1 MLNVTKCAK
10 NQGDIWHQQKN
21 ANKPGK
27 GRIENNLIDTARIYG
42 QRGAKRH
49 DNNSG
54 KADF

>member
-1 MLNVTKCAK
+1 MQKS
-10 NQGDIWHQQKN
+10 QEYIWHQQKDT
-21 ANKPGK
+21 NKPGK
-27 GRIENNLIDTARIYG
+27 GRINNNLLGTSRIYG